1 MGISTD
7 YTALGQFFNR
17 QEERTFPTPKYCK
30 PYSKIA
36 TRTFGWI
43 TTSTII
49 SHMEQ
54 YRFRI
59 MIRASHKESG
69 SGKIELLINDL
80 VALKLYLQGVTY
92 DELIREMEILYG
104 ILNDMRKE
112 TQKNKL
118 KYWEKS
124 IEELI

>member
-1 MGISTD
+1 
-7 YTALGQFFNR
+7 
-17 QEERTFPTPKYCK
+17 
-30 PYSKIA
+30 
-36 TRTFGWI
+36 
-43 TTSTII
+43 
-49 SHMEQ
+49 
-54 YRFRI
+54 